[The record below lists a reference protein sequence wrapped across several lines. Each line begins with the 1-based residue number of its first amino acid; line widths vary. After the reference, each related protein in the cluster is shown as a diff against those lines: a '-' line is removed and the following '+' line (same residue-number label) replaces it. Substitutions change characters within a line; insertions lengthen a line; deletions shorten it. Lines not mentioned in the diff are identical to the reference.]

1 MEEVNL
7 LSLNKVLL
15 SMQST
20 KIISQMGLCNVIN
33 IINLYFKVFIKMES
47 QMVGIDYTQMKQGN
61 CILLIVKIKY
71 NLYILLKKVIY
82 VKQIKDQN

>member
-47 QMVGIDYTQMKQGN
+47 QMVGIDYIQMKQGN
-61 CILLIVKIKY
+61 CIRLIVKIKY